1 VTAVLLTGAGDAEAK
16 ADGSQVA
23 VRVDRRV
30 RSAVD
35 FRADVPS
42 AGLAPVADEVEH
54 CLADL
59 VNSLASAVTKGIA
72 VLAVPC
78 WQR

>member
-1 VTAVLLTGAGDAEAK
+1 
-16 ADGSQVA
+16 
-23 VRVDRRV
+23 
-30 RSAVD
+30 VD

-59 VNSLASAVTKGIA
+59 VNSFASAVTKGIA

>member
-1 VTAVLLTGAGDAEAK
+1 VRATRKRRRTAHKVAG
-16 ADGSQVA
+16 
-23 VRVDRRV
+23 RVNRRV

-59 VNSLASAVTKGIA
+59 VNSFAAAVTKGIA